1 MRGPFLILLA
11 IIAIGFFLHFATLGD
26 SGVAHLA
33 ASACLVL
40 AVIFSLSTSHLPGD
54 ADGQTED

>member
-1 MRGPFLILLA
+1 MRGPALIFLA

-33 ASACLVL
+33 AGALLVL
-40 AVIFSLSTSHLPGD
+40 AVILSLSTSHLPGD
-54 ADGQTED
+54 TDG